1 MRVVRAA
8 GMHTVR
14 IKLRFLFTL
23 SLLNGNMKHETRQ
36 RQHANTISGG
46 LRKANT
52 TLQAN
57 EAEGAMS
64 CNEKDEGEAGLCLV
78 LDIDGTLIDSCSAE
92 HAAARGLRSEHVSPP
107 GVGSRAGGEH
117 VFKRP
122 YVDEFLDF
130 VCERFAHVAVWT
142 LASPEWAGFVL
153 AHVLQRPISDFAFV
167 WCGDRASKVSAGTTT
182 GAALAAKYDLCTPGM
197 YQHVKDLAKVWKNA
211 AVRAQTGQPG
221 FTRFNTLIVE
231 DTPSNCVRN
240 TGNAIYV
247 PTFTCDDSRAT
258 AEDTILRKLCLY
270 LDFLTCTCT
279 NVRSHEKRGWLASMP
294 ARWCTTDVCANT
306 AAVASSGQ
314 LYCAA
319 CAAALAVAAAAT
331 PPPHHRSSSSSCSR
345 IAVGAKR

>member
-1 MRVVRAA
+1 MA
-8 GMHTVR
+8 
-14 IKLRFLFTL
+14 
-23 SLLNGNMKHETRQ
+23 Q
-36 RQHANTISGG
+36 
-46 LRKANT
+46 
-52 TLQAN
+52 
-57 EAEGAMS
+57 GAMS
-64 CNEKDEGEAGLCLV
+64 CDEKEARLCLV

-92 HAAARGLRSEHVSPP
+92 HAAAEGLRSEHVSPP

-142 LASPEWAGFVL
+142 LAGPEWAGFVL
-153 AHVLQRPISDFAFV
+153 EYVLQRPISDFAFV
-167 WCGDRASKVSAGTTT
+167 WCGDRASKVSAGTAT
-182 GAALAAKYDLCTPGM
+182 GAALAAEYDLCTPGM

-247 PTFTCDDSRAT
+247 PTFTCDDPRAT

-294 ARWCTTDVCANT
+294 ARWCTTDVCTNT
-306 AAVASSGQ
+306 AAAASSGQ

-319 CAAALAVAAAAT
+319 CAADRSDEAT
-331 PPPHHRSSSSSCSR
+331 RRQGEATRRQGDEVTRRRGDETRRRDGETTSDR
-345 IAVGAKR
+345 